1 MKSIVRLLVPLGLA
15 CLCITFSG
23 CEGRRFERHA
33 NLVGS
38 PTANPLAE
46 WWITPT
52 PWPDAMA
59 TPLHATRGDELDP
72 RCPPNF
78 IVVADATAVA
88 EGVGIVGAEIPG
100 LGLQDYSTVAEAFA
114 GPGTLC
120 SLLPVDPFSG
130 SPVNQCT
137 NGPGDHSGLPFGFR
151 KVSENQWK
159 VLGLLCAANVADE
172 DSHGGSNNVLLT
184 IRIDRYLA
192 TPGAE
197 AAFHWEAETMPSE
210 FDLYGPSSIQFKRTS
225 VTRRDDQCKNGAE
238 ARLEAGFDRGALEL
252 IGEDRYF
259 EVRGATVDDVCK
271 IEEYSLLVR
280 RRNIVARVDLSMEF
294 DSPDQVELVGR
305 LVDFATQLDRN
316 IEAAAQQ

>member
-1 MKSIVRLLVPLGLA
+1 MRLLVPLGLA

-114 GPGTLC
+114 GLVRSALSFPSILSREAPSINVRTV
-120 SLLPVDPFSG
+120 PV
-130 SPVNQCT
+130 
-137 NGPGDHSGLPFGFR
+137 
-151 KVSENQWK
+151 
-159 VLGLLCAANVADE
+159 
-172 DSHGGSNNVLLT
+172 T
-184 IRIDRYLA
+184 IRDSRSA
-192 TPGAE
+192 
-197 AAFHWEAETMPSE
+197 SE
-210 FDLYGPSSIQFKRTS
+210 
-225 VTRRDDQCKNGAE
+225 
-238 ARLEAGFDRGALEL
+238 
-252 IGEDRYF
+252 
-259 EVRGATVDDVCK
+259 
-271 IEEYSLLVR
+271 
-280 RRNIVARVDLSMEF
+280 
-294 DSPDQVELVGR
+294 R
-305 LVDFATQLDRN
+305 LVKTSGKCWDSYVPRM
-316 IEAAAQQ
+316 